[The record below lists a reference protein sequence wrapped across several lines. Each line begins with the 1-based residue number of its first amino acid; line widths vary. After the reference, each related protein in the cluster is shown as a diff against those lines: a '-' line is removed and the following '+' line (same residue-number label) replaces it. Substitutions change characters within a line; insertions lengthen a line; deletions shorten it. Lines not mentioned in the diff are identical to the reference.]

1 MSAQIVLKALA
12 EPRRPAIL
20 RLVRDEARSVGEI
33 ARHFDISQ
41 QAVSQHLQVLRA
53 AGLVEV
59 RRDGTRRLYRVRPQ
73 GLTPLRTFLEE
84 LWDDRLD
91 ALKREAEREER
102 SSREHDQQ

>member
-1 MSAQIVLKALA
+1 MGSEAAFAALA
-12 EPRRPAIL
+12 EPRRRAML
-20 RLVRDEARSVGEI
+20 LLVRDRPRSVNEI
-33 ARHFDISQ
+33 AAHFDISQ
-41 QAVSQHLQVLRA
+41 QAVSQHLQVLRE

-59 RRDGTRRLYRVRPQ
+59 RREGTRRLYRVRPQ
-73 GLTPLRTFLEE
+73 GLAPLRAFLEE